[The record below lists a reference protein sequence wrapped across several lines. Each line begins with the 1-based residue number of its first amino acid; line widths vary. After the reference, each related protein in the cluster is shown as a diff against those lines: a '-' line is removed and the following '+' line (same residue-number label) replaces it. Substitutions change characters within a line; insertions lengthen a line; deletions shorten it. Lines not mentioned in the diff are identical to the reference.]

1 MLRSLARRS
10 ILPALLLMMWVQSI
24 GAQTATG
31 IVSGRVL
38 DGVTKAALPG
48 AEVTIDGTQLKT
60 STDRDGD
67 FRIAGVPVGTRTL
80 IVTYLG
86 RETTKAIVEVTAS
99 GTAMASV
106 TMAAEQR
113 Y

>member
-1 MLRSLARRS
+1 MFRSFARRG

-24 GAQTATG
+24 GAQTASG
-31 IVSGRVL
+31 VVSGRVL

-48 AEVTIDGTQLKT
+48 AEVTVEGTQLKT

-67 FRIAGVPVGTRTL
+67 FRIAGVPAGTRTL

-86 RETTKAIVEVTAS
+86 REMTKAIAS
-99 GTAMASV
+99 SSA
-106 TMAAEQR
+106 Q
-113 Y
+113 